1 MSEINRNLENTTPL
15 EIEKQEERVVK
26 NKKNYKTKMRNLFIF
41 SLGFALLLGV
51 SMAYFTDYATLD
63 AKGTAGTVAISTENN
78 INLLNGDGQD
88 IINPGDMRE
97 AYMFAQNEG
106 NKSIDVRT
114 TIAVTT
120 QSEHYDLS
128 FSGDAS
134 TQSEYDL
141 YYRSDVE
148 YIKGQGWK
156 PKDGAKPIQVKSID
170 KDVITYV
177 LPEYSLNGNSDKYD
191 EVETIDG
198 VNAFN
203 HKYEIVLLM
212 KGSCGN
218 SWQDSSVSIDVIIEA
233 KQHENT
239 EDGWWIVDHENITH
253 GSINKDVVKGEDILT
268 KLENQKTEIVNK
280 KNMMIAG
287 ESFSYGQMADGVE
300 VIVFTNNITIPTH
313 EFVFDISAENDGSV
327 MAWQESTYTKNGKVY
342 DLTTLYITAVDGG
355 KIYANSD
362 AAYMFAGESDYWEE
376 GVMATTAF
384 SRLKFVDC
392 SDLDISRVAD
402 ASRMFYKASQLRAV
416 CADDWAVELEGT
428 KNDEMFKGAELL
440 KGSVSYD
447 ASKVGYEMS
456 NQKGYF
462 VDKAGFIAAVEE
474 YVNNK

>member
-1 MSEINRNLENTTPL
+1 MSEINRNLENTTYL
-15 EIEKQEERVVK
+15 EVENRKKQVIK

-41 SLGFALLLGV
+41 SLGSALLLGI

-218 SWQDSSVSIDVIIEA
+218 DWQDSSVSIDVVVEA

-239 EDGWWIVDHENITH
+239 EDGWEIVDHENITH

-268 KLENQKTEIVNK
+268 KLENQKVEIVDER
-280 KNMMIAG
+280 NMMMPG
-287 ESFSYGQMADGVE
+287 SQFSNGQMADGVE
-300 VIVFTNNITIPTH
+300 MIVFTTKTPPIH
-313 EFVFDISAENDGSV
+313 EYVCDVSANGDGSLQ
-327 MAWQESTYTKNGKVY
+327 AWQERTYVYNGKVY
-342 DLTTLYITAVDGG
+342 DLLTLYITAVDG
-355 KIYANSD
+355 KEIYANVD
-362 AAYMFAGESDYWEE
+362 ASYMFAGESDAW
-376 GVMATTAF
+376 GDMGTSAF
-384 SRLKFVDC
+384 SQLKFIDC
-392 SDLDISRVAD
+392 SNLNVSKVSNAY
-402 ASRMFYKASQLRAV
+402 RMFYNSSQLRAV
-416 CADDWAVELEGT
+416 CAGAWAVELEGT

-447 ASKVGYEMS
+447 ASKVGHEMS
-456 NQKGYF
+456 NQKGNF